1 MATLQEG
8 QKFERYRVI
17 RYLGSSTAGESYEA
31 EDTILQRKVT
41 LKLLHPWAMLTD
53 AARRQFFRE
62 MQGISMLTHP
72 YIAETLDYGE
82 LDGQLYSA
90 RRYVSPGSLLGNEG
104 RTWFRPPL
112 TSADA
117 FQFAHQLAQALEHI
131 HSNGYLHGSLTLS
144 NILILRSTNLDHE
157 PNFAPFLLADTGL
170 THFIRRFGQPQ
181 LAQLP
186 ATVAPEQLGGHVTP
200 ASDQYALAVILYF
213 WLAGHL
219 PFMGTAEEI
228 EQLKLTESIPS
239 LETLNPHISPQQED
253 ILRHALHVYP
263 DERYPSVLAFTDALL
278 ASLTSKNNKDDVV
291 HPTVRELQTML
302 QTDVLLATPQ
312 ESYAPEEPENQPVL
326 METIQPIAHI
336 EPEPPPP
343 DVPQPLPNREPEP
356 EPLPEPAPT
365 PEHEPEPEPLPEVSP
380 KPEPDIM
387 VPIPEPPPPPDQPAP
402 HAHLLPYLV
411 IVLPGQD
418 KVSEI
423 ALEKESI
430 SIGHAGASDIL
441 LDQDATLSRHH
452 ARLQKEG
459 ETYVLYDQNS
469 TSGVLVNGKK
479 LPTEIG
485 YVLTDR
491 DVIQIGN
498 YILIFHLTVTDMPS
512 ARPEHAF
519 L

>member
-1 MATLQEG
+1 MATLQDG

-17 RYLGSSTAGESYEA
+17 RYLGSGTAGESYEA

-41 LKLLHPWAMLTD
+41 LKLLHPWAMLAD

-72 YIAETLDYGE
+72 SIAATLDYGE
-82 LDGQLYSA
+82 LDGRLYST
-90 RRYVSPGSLLGNEG
+90 RRYVSPGSLLGSEG

-112 TSADA
+112 ATTDA

-181 LAQLP
+181 IAQLP
-186 ATVAPEQLGGHVTP
+186 VTAAPEQLGGHATP

-213 WLAGHL
+213 WLAGRL
-219 PFMGTAEEI
+219 PFMGTPEEI
-228 EQLKLTESIPS
+228 EHLKLTETIPP
-239 LETLNPHISPQQED
+239 LGTLNPHISTQQED
-253 ILRHALHVYP
+253 ILRHALHVYS
-263 DERYPSVLAFTDALL
+263 DERYPSVLAFTEALL
-278 ASLTSKNNKDDVV
+278 ASMTAKNNVD
-291 HPTVRELQTML
+291 
-302 QTDVLLATPQ
+302 
-312 ESYAPEEPENQPVL
+312 QPVL
-326 METIQPIAHI
+326 METIQPTAQI
-336 EPEPPPP
+336 ESEQTPPPP

-356 EPLPEPAPT
+356 TPLPEPAPT

-380 KPEPDIM
+380 TPEPDIM

-411 IVLPGQD
+411 IVLPGQGTT
-418 KVSEI
+418 EI

-441 LDQDATLSRHH
+441 LDQDVTLSRHH

-469 TSGVLVNGKK
+469 TRGVLVNGKK
-479 LPTEIG
+479 LSTEIG
-485 YVLTDR
+485 HALTDR

-498 YILIFHLTVTDMPS
+498 YILIFHLTATNMPI
-512 ARPEHAF
+512 AQPEHV
-519 L
+519 LS